1 MGAQKRR
8 QWTVEQKLQIIEEA
22 RQSDASVSEV
32 CRRHGIGSGQFY
44 KWEQLA
50 RAGALDRLRAQ
61 KRGRRESATVT
72 RLEDEVQRL
81 RAVIAELSAENLE
94 LKKGRWP

>member
-1 MGAQKRR
+1 MSSQERR
-8 QWTVEQKLQIIEEA
+8 QWIAEQKLQILEEA
-22 RQSDASVSEV
+22 RQSDATVSEV

-44 KWEQLA
+44 KWERLA
-50 RAGALDRLRAQ
+50 REGALDALRAQ
-61 KRGRRESATVT
+61 KRGRKESAGVT
-72 RLEDEVQRL
+72 RLENEVQRL

>member
-1 MGAQKRR
+1 MTGQQRR
-8 QWTVEQKLQIIEEA
+8 QWTAEQKLQIIEEA
-22 RQSDASVSEV
+22 RQSDATVSEV

-50 RAGALDRLRAQ
+50 RMGALDGLRAQ
-61 KRGRRESATVT
+61 KRGRKESASMV
-72 RLEDEVQRL
+72 RLENEVQRL

-94 LKKGRWP
+94 LKRGRWP

>member
-8 QWTVEQKLQIIEEA
+8 QWTAEQKLQILEEA
-22 RQSDASVSEV
+22 RQSDANVSEV

-61 KRGRRESATVT
+61 KRGRKESATVT

>member
-1 MGAQKRR
+1 MTPTRIR
-8 QWTVEQKLQIIEEA
+8 HFSTS
-22 RQSDASVSEV
+22 RQSTTFDYTS

-61 KRGRRESATVT
+61 KRGRKESATVT

>member
-8 QWTVEQKLQIIEEA
+8 QWRAEQKLQILEEA
-22 RQSDASVSEV
+22 RQSDATVSEV

-44 KWEQLA
+44 KWERLA
-50 RAGALDRLRAQ
+50 REGALDGLRAQ
-61 KRGRRESATVT
+61 KRGRKESATVT
-72 RLEDEVQRL
+72 LLEDEVQRL

>member
-1 MGAQKRR
+1 MGDQKRR
-8 QWTVEQKLQIIEEA
+8 QWTAEQKFQILEEA
-22 RQSDASVSEV
+22 RQSDATVSEV

-50 RAGALDRLRAQ
+50 RVGALDGLRAR
-61 KRGRRESATVT
+61 KRGRKESATVT
-72 RLEDEVQRL
+72 HLEDELQRL